1 MTRLS
6 SNIVKA
12 GALIDDTLR
21 FVEVWDP
28 VLSPEANLERVVDSN
43 LLGLPSQKRIYDT
56 LTYALRPR
64 YVDPGPA
71 VIPGLT
77 VLSGNGAA
85 FRDACYFETTRV
97 DQLLARFAE
106 GPLFEW
112 HEQGRLAISA
122 EDVVDWIGKQA
133 ANGELP
139 DWSDSLTRRVGQG
152 LLSTLRDF
160 GMLAGATRSQR
171 KDINPR
177 PLSIPGFAY
186 VAFRL
191 HQEGMSSRALLTSK
205 VWRRWLLHES
215 QVLGMLHR
223 AHGTGA
229 LAFESAGTA
238 IRIDWSSES
247 LVEVVRAA
255 A

>member
-28 VLSPEANLERVVDSN
+28 GLSPEANLERVVDSN

-64 YVDPGPA
+64 YVDPGPV

-205 VWRRWLLHES
+205 VWRRWLLDES

-247 LVEVVRAA
+247 LVEVVRAVA
-255 A
+255 

>member
-12 GALIDDTLR
+12 GALIDDTRR
-21 FVEVWDP
+21 FVEVWESG
-28 VLSPEANLERVVDSN
+28 LSLDANLERITASN
-43 LLGLPSQKRIYDT
+43 LLGLPSQKRTYDT

-71 VIPGLT
+71 VIPGLAA
-77 VLSGNGAA
+77 LSGNGPA

-133 ANGELP
+133 ANGQLP
-139 DWSDSLTRRVGQG
+139 NWSESVTRRVGQG
-152 LLSTLRDF
+152 VLSALRDF
-160 GMLAGATRSQR
+160 GMLSGAPRSQR
-171 KDINPR
+171 KDIDPR
-177 PLSIPGFAY
+177 PISTAGFAY

-191 HQEGMSSRALLTSK
+191 HQDGLSSRALLTSK
-205 VWRRWLLHES
+205 VWRRWMLHES
-215 QVLGMLHR
+215 EVVAMLHR

-238 IRIDWSSES
+238 IRIDWSSDS